1 MQDDTS
7 TMDSEG
13 APVPDRVT
21 RRPLAADEMYCSS
34 CGNVIKKEAL
44 MCVLCGVPT
53 RRGGQAPTYSGGQGG
68 RGEGKNKVLSI
79 LLAIFFGNWT
89 WLYTYREDGTKFWV
103 TLAVL
108 VVGFILAIA
117 TLGIGFFLY
126 IPASLA
132 IWIWAIAD
140 TVSRS
145 DAWYLNY

>member
-34 CGNVIKKEAL
+34 CGNVMKKEAV
-44 MCVLCGVPT
+44 MCVSCGVPS
-53 RRGGQAPTYSGGQGG
+53 RRAQVPAYGTGLAG

-79 LLAIFFGNWT
+79 LLAIFLGNWT
-89 WLYTYREDGTKFWV
+89 WLYTYREDGTKFWI

-108 VVGFILAIA
+108 VVGSILSVA
-117 TLGIGFFLY
+117 TLGIGLLIY

-132 IWIWAIAD
+132 IWIWAIVDA
-140 TVSRS
+140 VSRS
-145 DAWYLNY
+145 DEWYANY